1 MADLVGTWNQGA
13 GSVQTYIDSYTGDYS
28 HTSTSFYGEQYVIKP
43 DGTFEYK
50 FAGRASN
57 MTTRESDRGKI
68 ILEDGYI
75 TIKFQGR
82 ATQKYQFIAFMTQP
96 NGAAILSL
104 VPVHDT
110 FQGYFGERMILQCG
124 HSRGYIS
131 CVSGEEWTRL
141 GARPAR

>member
-1 MADLVGTWNQGA
+1 LAVHERAETFLSSFDTARRTPSDTIPDSSFEPSVSNEPTAWRGGA
-13 GSVQTYIDSYTGDYS
+13 GKLDCC
-28 HTSTSFYGEQYVIKP
+28 
-43 DGTFEYK
+43 
-50 FAGRASN
+50 ASN

-131 CVSGEEWTRL
+131 CVSGEEWARL